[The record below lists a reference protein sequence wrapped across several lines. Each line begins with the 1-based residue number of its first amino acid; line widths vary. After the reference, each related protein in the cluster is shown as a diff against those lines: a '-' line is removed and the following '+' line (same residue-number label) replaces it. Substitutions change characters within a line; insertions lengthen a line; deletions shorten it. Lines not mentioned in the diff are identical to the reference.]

1 MYINPTCHP
10 KRLTKLTCSQIALQP
25 SDCQVPTLHN
35 SLLHIRV
42 NSNTY
47 DANGTAIFS
56 ILSLRPSDI
65 FGPRLNLYC
74 QQRRKRYG
82 LDWKIIYRYPAPTP
96 ENPTRIRY
104 YDLSWTM
111 TPNHLVDKEY
121 PGMAM
126 KDGDT
131 IHVMEACDPAVNK
144 GNIPN
149 IVDVDVGP
157 QVECQRILIQE
168 GETQVFQHKAVMD
181 AWYNDAEQK
190 LSMYRRQTGELQNT
204 LARERQMLA
213 QAQNVINDLENRNR
227 MLMGQTALLRQ
238 GRLPSM
244 VQAFPGYAGATGAQ
258 GYGEQPQAYTSQP
271 GYTRQAAPFPFPQP
285 QQQYG
290 QPQYPQYDYG
300 TFGGYHLS
308 QQQQQQGLPPKGMFA
323 RSVPVRRN
331 GPVRDAAY
339 KVAAKAEDEEET

>member
-1 MYINPTCHP
+1 MYVNHTCHP
-10 KRLTKLTCSQIALQP
+10 RQSTKLTHPQIALQP
-25 SDCQVPTLHN
+25 SDHQVPILHN
-35 SLLHIRV
+35 PLLRIRI

-56 ILSLRPSDI
+56 ILSLHPSDI

-96 ENPTRIRY
+96 ENPTRTRY
-104 YDLSWTM
+104 YNLSWTM
-111 TPNHLVDKEY
+111 TPNHLNDKEY

-131 IHVMEACDPAVNK
+131 IHVMDARDPAVNK

-149 IVDVDVGP
+149 VADVDVGP
-157 QVECQRILIQE
+157 QVECQRILIQD
-168 GETQVFQHKAVMD
+168 GETQVFQHKAVID

-204 LARERQMLA
+204 LAKERQMLA
-213 QAQNVINDLENRNR
+213 QAQNAINDLENRNR
-227 MLMGQTALLRQ
+227 VLMGQAALLRQ

-244 VQAFPGYAGATGAQ
+244 VQAYPEYAGAIGAQ
-258 GYGEQPQAYTSQP
+258 GYGQQLQAYTSQP
-271 GYTRQAAPFPFPQP
+271 GCIRKAAPSAFPQL

-290 QPQYPQYDYG
+290 QSQYPQYDYG
-300 TFGGYHLS
+300 AFGGYLPS
-308 QQQQQQGLPPKGMFA
+308 QQQQHGMPAEGMFA
-323 RSVPVRRN
+323 QSVPVRRN